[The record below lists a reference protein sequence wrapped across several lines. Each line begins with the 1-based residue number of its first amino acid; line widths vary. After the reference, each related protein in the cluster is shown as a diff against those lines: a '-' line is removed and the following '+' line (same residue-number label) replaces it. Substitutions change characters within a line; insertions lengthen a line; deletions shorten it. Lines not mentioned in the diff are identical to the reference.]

1 MRQFVPR
8 AGGVKEESIMTA
20 TIKSDRGPA
29 SLRAAEKEVSSFEG
43 EIREFIRRDVAPR
56 RPRGDAPPAGD
67 PAADHVN
74 KLIDQ
79 VSGGSMEQIDRVILE
94 LQGVREMLRTE
105 GERVTREISGFA
117 SLNHAAMTAMRVVAE
132 SLAQWKNGAQ
142 FNPNARS

>member
-1 MRQFVPR
+1 
-8 AGGVKEESIMTA
+8 MTA
-20 TIKSDRGPA
+20 TIRSDRGPA

-56 RPRGDAPPAGD
+56 RARVDAPAAGD

-142 FNPNARS
+142 VNPNSRS